1 MRIELTFAESIVLK
15 NILEI
20 AGEGEYSHNATAR
33 DIYTKVK
40 ESLSKEIQELQE
52 ELNRIN

>member
-1 MRIELTFAESIVLK
+1 MKIELTFSESIVLK

-20 AGEGEYSHNATAR
+20 AGAGEYSYNATAR

>member
-20 AGEGEYSHNATAR
+20 AGNGKYSYNATAR
-33 DIYTKVK
+33 DIYAKVK

-52 ELNRIN
+52 ELDRVK